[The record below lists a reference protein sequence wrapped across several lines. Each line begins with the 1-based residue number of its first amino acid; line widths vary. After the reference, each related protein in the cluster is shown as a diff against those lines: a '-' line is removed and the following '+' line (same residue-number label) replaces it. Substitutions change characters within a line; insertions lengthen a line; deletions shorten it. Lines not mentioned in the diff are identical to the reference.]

1 MEQSSSHNKFLNIFC
16 EGASKLGWT
25 FSENVLNLFW
35 CHYQELC
42 RWEKVVNLTS
52 LKNEREKIA
61 LLFLDSLSG
70 QSILD
75 DSPYHRIVDIGTG
88 AGFPG
93 IPLQIMYPEKIFYL
107 MDSRAKKAAF
117 LINVVG
123 KLNISGAKVVQQRI
137 EDIAKL
143 GTFNEKCDLAMLK
156 GVNVSHITP
165 YLNDIIHE
173 NGKLLVYRT
182 SKSDITYANNNLRKL
197 SQVSYELPFGYGKR
211 TIELLEFQS
220 KS

>member
-1 MEQSSSHNKFLNIFC
+1 MEQSPSHNKFFDIFC
-16 EGASKLGWT
+16 EGASKLGWA
-25 FSENVLNLFW
+25 FPENVLKLFW
-35 CHYQELC
+35 GHYQELC
-42 RWEKVVNLTS
+42 RWEKVVNLTG
-52 LKNEREKIA
+52 LKNEKEKIA

-75 DSPYHRIVDIGTG
+75 DSPYYRIVDIGTG

-93 IPLQIMYPEKIFYL
+93 IPLQIIYPEKIFYL

-123 KLNISGAKVVQQRI
+123 KLNISSAKVVQQRI

-143 GTFNEKCDLAMLK
+143 GTFHEKCDLAMLK

-165 YLNDIIHE
+165 YLHDIIHE

-182 SKSDITYANNNLRKL
+182 SKSDVSYVNNDLRKL
-197 SQVSYELPFGYGKR
+197 SEVSYELPFGYGNR
-211 TIELLEFQS
+211 TIELLEFQ
-220 KS
+220 K